1 VGFAK
6 NDYNGYLEDRDMASW
21 GATQAKAKFSAVLDK
36 AETEGPQLVRRR
48 KREFYVLTK
57 EQLEQRSKELEV
69 EKPFVSAWDAL
80 RPSFEERYDD
90 VEFPRLR
97 GKMRAVKLG

>member
-1 VGFAK
+1 
-6 NDYNGYLEDRDMASW
+6 MASW
-21 GATQAKAKFSAVLDK
+21 GATQAKAQFSAVLDK

-57 EQLEQRSKELEV
+57 EQLAAQSKTPET

-80 RPSFEERYDD
+80 RPSFKEKYDVD
-90 VEFPRLR
+90 FPRLK
-97 GKMRAVKLG
+97 GKVRNIDLG

>member
-1 VGFAK
+1 MGNWAVA
-6 NDYNGYLEDRDMASW
+6 E
-21 GATQAKAKFSAVLDK
+21 AKAKFSAVLDK

-57 EQLEQRSKELEV
+57 EQLEQRSKELE
-69 EKPFVSAWDAL
+69 KPFVSAWDAL

-90 VEFPRLR
+90 VDFPRLR
-97 GKMRAVKLG
+97 GKMRTVDLG

>member
-1 VGFAK
+1 
-6 NDYNGYLEDRDMASW
+6 MTSW
-21 GATQAKAKFSAVLDK
+21 GVAEAKAQFSAVLDK

-57 EQLEQRSKELEV
+57 EQLDERSKKPVV

-80 RPSFEERYDD
+80 RPSFDERYD
-90 VEFPRLR
+90 VEFPRLK
-97 GKMRAVKLG
+97 GKLRTVNLE

>member
-1 VGFAK
+1 MGNWAVA
-6 NDYNGYLEDRDMASW
+6 E
-21 GATQAKAKFSAVLDK
+21 AKAKFSAVLDK

-57 EQLEQRSKELEV
+57 EQFEQRSKEP

-97 GKMRAVKLG
+97 GKMRTVDLG

>member
-1 VGFAK
+1 
-6 NDYNGYLEDRDMASW
+6 MTTW
-21 GATQAKAKFSAVLDK
+21 GATQAKAQFSAVLDK

-57 EQLEQRSKELEV
+57 EQLEQRSKERAV

-80 RPSFEERYDD
+80 RPSSGLCFDY
-90 VEFPRLR
+90 EFPRAK
-97 GKMRAVKLG
+97 GKARAARF